1 MRIFLVIIVFVL
13 AFALT
18 GCSQSLEAVEP
29 LPVARIGAS
38 VNGTLAEG
46 YPQGVPLWEGALV
59 LASDRVMRHDF
70 SVYDLTLQS
79 DDPLKTVLDGYL
91 IALQREGFN
100 VTQRD
105 IDSTMMSVIATTT
118 AYDATFTF
126 TTNSARKTE
135 IVTSI
140 LIHPNR

>member
-1 MRIFLVIIVFVL
+1 MRIFLVTIVLTL
-13 AFALT
+13 ACACV
-18 GCSQSLEAVEP
+18 GCSQPLEAVDP

-38 VNGTLAEG
+38 VHGTLAEG
-46 YPQGVPLWEGALV
+46 YPSGVPLWEGALV

-70 SVYDLTLQS
+70 SVYDLVLQT

-100 VTQRD
+100 VTQRE
-105 IDSTMMSVIATTT
+105 IDASMMSVIATTT
-118 AYDATFTF
+118 VYDATFTF
-126 TTNSARKTE
+126 TTNSAKKTE

-140 LIHPNR
+140 LIHPAR